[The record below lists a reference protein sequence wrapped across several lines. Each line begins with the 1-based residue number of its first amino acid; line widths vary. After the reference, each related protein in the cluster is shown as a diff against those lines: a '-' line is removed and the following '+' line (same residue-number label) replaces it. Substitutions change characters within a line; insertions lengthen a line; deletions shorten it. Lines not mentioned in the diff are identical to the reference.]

1 MKLPED
7 FGERADYL
15 WMRRPDEPEERAE
28 PATPYNESANG
39 GRWWENNNKAEGEN
53 NERDSRRRPQ
63 GCTN

>member
-15 WMRRPDEPEERAE
+15 WMRRPDEEPIE

-39 GRWWENNNKAEGEN
+39 GRWWENNNKADEGEK
-53 NERDSRRRPQ
+53 
-63 GCTN
+63 

>member
-15 WMRRPDEPEERAE
+15 WMRRPDESEERAE

-39 GRWWENNNKAEGEN
+39 GRWWENNNEAEEGE
-53 NERDSRRRPQ
+53 ES
-63 GCTN
+63 